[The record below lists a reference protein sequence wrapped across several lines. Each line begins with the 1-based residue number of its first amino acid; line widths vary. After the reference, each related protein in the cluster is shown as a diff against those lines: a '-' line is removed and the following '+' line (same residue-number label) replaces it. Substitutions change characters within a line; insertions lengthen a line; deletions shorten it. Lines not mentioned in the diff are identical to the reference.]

1 VIFFGL
7 GLMHGRLDRI
17 SCPRFMKGTAWS
29 TYAPCP
35 AGSSKRRVSSGSCH
49 SAVAT
54 ARSSAGAPFA
64 PMGRPRPWLSS
75 MALQV
80 GLNGRCR
87 TSSPPRRRP
96 DHLADASSYRIRPI
110 RRGIGVAL
118 HRLDEPAP
126 AALTTRIG
134 PKLLSKLNLAVD
146 IDFFG
151 SGSFEHPS
159 MAAMIRRR
167 LLRRRSLRRRDA
179 LQLPP
184 PRPRLPH
191 AGFAQPP
198 FGCLS
203 RQSPSRPC
211 MPR

>member
-1 VIFFGL
+1 LRGCAGGHPGVAAGALPCTPEPPGGAAAASGGRLGLADVIFFGL

-17 SCPRFMKGTAWS
+17 SCLPLMKGTAWS

-35 AGSSKRRVSSGSCH
+35 AGSSKPRVSSGSCH

-54 ARSSAGAPFA
+54 ARLSAGAPFA
-64 PMGRPRPWLSS
+64 PMGRPRPWLAS

-126 AALTTRIG
+126 AALTTRTG
-134 PKLLSKLNLAVD
+134 PKHTQAWWL
-146 IDFFG
+146 
-151 SGSFEHPS
+151 
-159 MAAMIRRR
+159 
-167 LLRRRSLRRRDA
+167 
-179 LQLPP
+179 
-184 PRPRLPH
+184 
-191 AGFAQPP
+191 
-198 FGCLS
+198 
-203 RQSPSRPC
+203 
-211 MPR
+211 